1 MSLLYPLS
9 SGLRVSAQK
18 WVCHGGIGAL
28 RCAIKNSWN
37 AQGTLPP
44 SSQLYMPVLF
54 KIRPLKY
61 HGSTK
66 ARGPECRRIK
76 VFLKNGS
83 ENCKTRASIHAIPHN
98 LHGKHEE
105 RHRCLEIAAGLPRIW
120 LSQVH
125 SDCPQPNIFVYINLN
140 IRESPRVPVSVSRN
154 FYLSPNAAWHWLTP
168 S

>member
-18 WVCHGGIGAL
+18 RIRHGGIGTL

-66 ARGPECRRIK
+66 ARGPECRIIK
-76 VFLKNGS
+76 VFLKNCLCS
-83 ENCKTRASIHAIPHN
+83 ENCKTRASIHAIPYN
-98 LHGKHEE
+98 LYGKYDK
-105 RHRCLEIAAGLPRIW
+105 RHRCLEIAAGLGSLGFSYLKCI
-120 LSQVH
+120 LIVH
-125 SDCPQPNIFVYINLN
+125 SLIFLSTLISTLE
-140 IRESPRVPVSVSRN
+140 RAHESLWV
-154 FYLSPNAAWHWLTP
+154 FQETFIFHLTLRGIG
-168 S
+168 